1 MREEQESLKQR
12 QQTPR
17 ATPSASFAKESTTA
31 LTSGLSQRKL
41 GERLG
46 VSHTIV
52 GKSKDKGATPLAE
65 WSKEKDP
72 DGLAWE
78 FREGKYYPIE

>member
-1 MREEQESLKQR
+1 LREKGESLKR
-12 QQTPR
+12 QQQPPP
-17 ATPSASFAKESTTA
+17 ATPSASFAKQSPAA
-31 LTSGLSQRKL
+31 LASGLSQRKL

-52 GKSKDKGATPLAE
+52 GKSKDKGAAPLAE

-72 DGLAWE
+72 DSLAWE

>member
-1 MREEQESLKQR
+1 
-12 QQTPR
+12 
-17 ATPSASFAKESTTA
+17 
-31 LTSGLSQRKL
+31 
-41 GERLG
+41 
-46 VSHTIV
+46 V
-52 GKSKDKGATPLAE
+52 GKSKDKGAAPLAE

>member
-1 MREEQESLKQR
+1 LREELASFKQR

-17 ATPSASFAKESTTA
+17 ATPSVLVAKESTAA
-31 LTSGLSQRKL
+31 LASGLSQRKL

-52 GKSKDKGATPLAE
+52 GKSKDKGAAPLAE

-78 FREGKYYPIE
+78 FREGKYYPIV